1 MSVLHN
7 NDDPELNLGD
17 LEDDVH
23 HSPDSMSKN
32 PTFATPL
39 IPSSSVISSPSGLTI
54 DTISRLTHDEL
65 QHNAEFMKQLRMV
78 DALQELLGL
87 RERTSAGKLFFC
99 FFVVRTNFFFWLI
112 FFSIRDSCQL
122 RLFVPAPK
130 RVGFASF
137 SWCPEG
143 VAAACLSPPRSTVS
157 LPSAI

>member
-7 NDDPELNLGD
+7 NDNPELNLDD

-65 QHNAEFMKQLRMV
+65 WHNTEFMKQLRMV

-87 RERTSAGKLFFC
+87 RERTLAGKLFFS

-112 FFSIRDSCQL
+112 FFSIRDSRQFNSRQL

-130 RVGFASF
+130 
-137 SWCPEG
+137 
-143 VAAACLSPPRSTVS
+143 
-157 LPSAI
+157 